1 MSNSSHITETL
12 TPADSTAVADAVHN
26 ACEKNIAVYPV
37 GGGTMLDCGAAAKR
51 QGVALSFA
59 GLNHTI
65 DYPVD
70 DMTITVEAGVTVAEL
85 NHQLAANR
93 QRLPVDVPQADRAT
107 IGGAIAVGSF
117 GPRRFAY
124 GTLRD
129 YVLGFTAVDGQGTLF
144 SGGGRVVKNA
154 AGYNM
159 NRLMVGSFGTLG
171 LLTQVTLMVR
181 PQCEKSVFLVGEAS
195 DFAMAEK
202 LLADLIISPA
212 RPAAIELVA
221 GSQRENDAIVGSTL
235 DNRAARLC
243 VGFEGATAEV
253 DWMVDQLRS
262 RWKDLGVHSPL
273 LTQPEVTASLWQ
285 QFTDDV
291 ADLQIHV
298 LPSKTIET
306 IEKTL
311 AIARDSSIQAH
322 AGDGILRVQLN
333 DEEDAPAT
341 NVLEKL
347 RDAVTAYNG
356 HVIVRRPLKGVAM
369 TPTNVW
375 GPPCPEQRLLRSLKE
390 RFDPKNILNP
400 GRFVFD

>member
-1 MSNSSHITETL
+1 
-12 TPADSTAVADAVHN
+12 
-26 ACEKNIAVYPV
+26 
-37 GGGTMLDCGAAAKR
+37 
-51 QGVALSFA
+51 
-59 GLNHTI
+59 
-65 DYPVD
+65 
-70 DMTITVEAGVTVAEL
+70 
-85 NHQLAANR
+85 
-93 QRLPVDVPQADRAT
+93 
-107 IGGAIAVGSF
+107 
-117 GPRRFAY
+117 
-124 GTLRD
+124 
-129 YVLGFTAVDGQGTLF
+129 VLGFTAVDGQGTLF